1 MKPAILFAAAA
12 TVALATGSAAQGK
25 VRPAPAY
32 DVTEKSIDTLRA
44 DLAAGRVTSVQLVTA
59 YEAWIARLDPR
70 LHSVIAL
77 NPQALA
83 QARAAD
89 VARRT
94 RRMPGPLLGIPVL
107 IKDNIESADPV
118 ATTAGSLALAH
129 NVTGRDAPLVARLRA
144 AGAIVLGKTNLSE
157 WANIR
162 SNHSISG
169 WSATGGQ
176 ARNPYDPRRS
186 TCGSSAGSGAAAA
199 ASFAAAAV
207 GTETDGSITCPSAI
221 NGLVG
226 LKPTVGLVS
235 RTHVVPISHSQDTPG
250 PMARSVRDAAILL
263 GAMAGSDPADP
274 ATARAD
280 AMGHDFTGQLSP
292 TALNGARIG
301 VMRYAAGF
309 HPETDAVFTRALET
323 LRAAGAT
330 LVEIKAPPPETRDLD
345 EAEHVVLSTEL
356 KADLASYLAST
367 DPAKVPSRT
376 LADLIAFNKA
386 HAAEELALFE
396 QEFFEEADKTK
407 GLADPEYVK
416 TAAEAK
422 RGAGPGGID
431 RMLAEAKVT
440 ALVAPTLGPAWLID
454 PVLKDN
460 FVGGGAGGLAAV
472 AGYPH
477 LTVPMGLVGGL
488 PVGLSFV
495 GTAWDDA
502 RLLGYGYAFEQA
514 AQARRA
520 PRLDGATR

>member
-1 MKPAILFAAAA
+1 MRLPLLLAPALLAA
-12 TVALATGSAAQGK
+12 T
-25 VRPAPAY
+25 PAHAY
-32 DVTEKSIDTLRA
+32 DVAEKSIDTLRS
-44 DLAAGRVTSVQLVTA
+44 DLDAGRVTSAELVAA
-59 YEAWIARLDPR
+59 YEARIAQIDPQ
-70 LHSVIAL
+70 LHAVIAL
-77 NPQALA
+77 NPRALE

-89 VARRT
+89 AARKAHAT
-94 RRMPGPLLGIPVL
+94 HLPLEGIPIL

-118 ATTAGSLALAH
+118 ATTAGSLALAG
-129 NVTGRDAPLVARLRA
+129 NVTGRDAPLVAHLRA
-144 AGAIVLGKTNLSE
+144 AGAIILGKTNLSE

-207 GTETDGSITCPSAI
+207 GTETDGSITCPSAV

-226 LKPTVGLVS
+226 FKPTVGLVS

-250 PMARSVRDAAILL
+250 PMARSVRDAALLL
-263 GAMAGSDPADP
+263 GAMAGSDAADP

-280 AMGHDFTGQLSP
+280 QLGQDFTRTLAP
-292 TALNGARIG
+292 DALKGVRIG
-301 VMRYAAGF
+301 VMRFAAGF
-309 HPETDAVFTRALET
+309 HPETDTVFERALAT

-330 LVEIKAPPPETRDLD
+330 LVEIKAPPPATAGVGEKEQL
-345 EAEHVVLSTEL
+345 VLSTEL
-356 KADLASYLAST
+356 KADMASYLAST

-386 HAAEELALFE
+386 HAAQEMALFG
-396 QEFFEEADKTK
+396 QDFFEDAETTK
-407 GLADPEYVK
+407 GLADPAYR
-416 TAAEAK
+416 TAAAQA
-422 RGAGPGGID
+422 RRSAGPEGID
-431 RMLAEAKVT
+431 RMLADNKVT

-477 LTVPMGLVGGL
+477 LTVPMGQVDGL
-488 PVGLSFV
+488 PVGLSIV

-502 RLLGYGYAFEQA
+502 RVLAYGYAFEQA
-514 AQARRA
+514 SHARRA
-520 PRLDGATR
+520 PALPPG

>member
-1 MKPAILFAAAA
+1 MRFVRPL
-12 TVALATGSAAQGK
+12 ALAL
-25 VRPAPAY
+25 PALALCATPAHAY
-32 DVTEKSIDTLRA
+32 DVAEKSVDTLRA
-44 DLAAGRVTSVQLVTA
+44 DLDAGRVTSAELVAA
-59 YEAWIARLDPR
+59 YEARIARIDPT
-70 LHSVIAL
+70 LHAVIAL
-77 NPQALA
+77 NPRALE

-89 VARRT
+89 AARKARPT
-94 RRMPGPLLGIPVL
+94 HLPLDGIPIL

-118 ATTAGSLALAH
+118 ATTAGSLALAN
-129 NVTGRDAPLVARLRA
+129 NVTGRDATLVARLRA
-144 AGAIVLGKTNLSE
+144 AGAIILGKTNLSE

-207 GTETDGSITCPSAI
+207 GTETDGSITCPSAV

-226 LKPTVGLVS
+226 FKPTVGLVS

-250 PMARSVRDAAILL
+250 PMARSVRDAALLL

-280 AMGHDFTGQLSP
+280 ALGHDFTATLSAD
-292 TALNGARIG
+292 ALKGARIG
-301 VMRYAAGF
+301 VMRFAAGF
-309 HPETDAVFTRALET
+309 HPETDAVFERALAA

-330 LVEIKAPPPETRDLD
+330 LVEIKAPPPATKDVGEREQL
-345 EAEHVVLSTEL
+345 VLSTEL
-356 KADLASYLAST
+356 KADLATYLAST

-376 LADLIAFNKA
+376 LADLIAFNQA
-386 HAAEELALFE
+386 HAAQEMALFG
-396 QEFFEEADKTK
+396 QDFFEDADKTK
-407 GLADPEYVK
+407 GLADPAYV
-416 TAAEAK
+416 TAAAEA
-422 RGAGPGGID
+422 RRMAGPEGID
-431 RMLAEAKVT
+431 RMLADNKVT

-454 PVLKDN
+454 QVLKDN
-460 FVGGGAGGLAAV
+460 FVGGGAGGLPAV

-477 LTVPMGLVGGL
+477 LTVPMGEVSGL
-488 PVGLSFV
+488 PVGLSII

-502 RLLGYGYAFEQA
+502 RVLAYGYAFEQA
-514 AQARRA
+514 SHARRA
-520 PRLDGATR
+520 PVLAPH